1 MPQTKKADYA
11 ENIARL
17 KAQSQTEPVSSFLD
31 IKLEE
36 LEPGYA
42 RLTMPLKPEYE
53 NFNRFVFGGIIMSLA
68 DEAFG
73 YAVNSMSYPT
83 VATQFNIH
91 FIAAAGSKD
100 RLTAEGRV
108 IRAGRR
114 AVTCEMTV
122 SNQEGKLIAK
132 ATGTSIPLGRN
143 G

>member
-1 MPQTKKADYA
+1 MYGAI
-11 ENIARL
+11 IAFCSRAGVKSL
-17 KAQSQTEPVSSFLD
+17 VFDVLYTEPSTYGVYD
-31 IKLEE
+31 
-36 LEPGYA
+36 
-42 RLTMPLKPEYE
+42 
-53 NFNRFVFGGIIMSLA
+53 

-73 YAVNSMSYPT
+73 YAVNSLSYPT

-108 IRAGRR
+108 IRAGKR

-132 ATGTSIPLGRN
+132 ATGTSIPLGRDE
-143 G
+143 